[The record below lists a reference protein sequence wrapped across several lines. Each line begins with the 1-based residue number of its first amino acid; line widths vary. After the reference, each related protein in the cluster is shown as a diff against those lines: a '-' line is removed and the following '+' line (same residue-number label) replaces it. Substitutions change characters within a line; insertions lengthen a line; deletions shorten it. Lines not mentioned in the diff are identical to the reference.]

1 MQRPAQLPGIAAN
14 ASTAR
19 APAETGGRVPISAEL
34 WLLYARALHLSG
46 RFDVSQ
52 KVPVG
57 MLACIRTHAHTH
69 THTRCCD
76 THTHTR
82 AHTHKVLRSAVG
94 SDLMC
99 AESLADAAAAAS
111 IAALLVP

>member
-52 KVPVG
+52 KVPIC
-57 MLACIRTHAHTH
+57 MHTYIYTNKH
-69 THTRCCD
+69 TF
-76 THTHTR
+76 
-82 AHTHKVLRSAVG
+82 VLT
-94 SDLMC
+94 
-99 AESLADAAAAAS
+99 
-111 IAALLVP
+111 